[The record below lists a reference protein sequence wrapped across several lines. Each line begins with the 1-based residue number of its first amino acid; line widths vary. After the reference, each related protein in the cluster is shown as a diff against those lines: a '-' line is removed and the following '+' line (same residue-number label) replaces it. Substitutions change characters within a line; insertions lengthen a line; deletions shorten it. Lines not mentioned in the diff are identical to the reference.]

1 MLNIEIVKEA
11 GRRAR
16 LFAFGTK
23 APAKAQ
29 EKTVSTLVIDVKTE
43 VDQEAID
50 ALEAQLERI
59 AALQEQINDNQAP
72 YKEGLFD
79 WLPSKEQHDKVRG
92 QMYKQKPEPRV
103 KNPHPMSIVNEIDWE
118 AVLTSPEAKQVVL
131 DAMNRPPTKP

>member
-1 MLNIEIVKEA
+1 MLNIEIVREA

-23 APAKAQ
+23 AAKTPAQ

-59 AALQEQINDNQAP
+59 AALQEQINDSQAP
-72 YKEGLFD
+72 FEENNWNADLDILGDVQSAIELIGKDTTVINEFVVSKVFGEFVETPEGRQRITD
-79 WLPSKEQHDKVRG
+79 
-92 QMYKQKPEPRV
+92 
-103 KNPHPMSIVNEIDWE
+103 II
-118 AVLTSPEAKQVVL
+118 
-131 DAMNRPPTKP
+131 NRPAQP